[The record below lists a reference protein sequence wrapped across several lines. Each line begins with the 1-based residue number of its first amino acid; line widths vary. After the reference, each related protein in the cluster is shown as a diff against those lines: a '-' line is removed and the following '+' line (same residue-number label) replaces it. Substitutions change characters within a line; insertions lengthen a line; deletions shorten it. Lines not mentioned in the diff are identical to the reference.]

1 MRTSRASSVTK
12 KWLLF
17 SQLCLLKDLVI
28 RCVRQF
34 IRRAKAMLL
43 SQNVVVEPAEISVV
57 VDVKSSQQDLSS
69 FQIAQVRI
77 RDSVCIE
84 IPVPEETPL
93 LGSVRVRVGFNAIS
107 LLLIVL
113 DSILDQD
120 LTFMVGIQ
128 FVFS

>member
-1 MRTSRASSVTK
+1 
-12 KWLLF
+12 
-17 SQLCLLKDLVI
+17 
-28 RCVRQF
+28 
-34 IRRAKAMLL
+34 MLL